1 MFLKYK
7 IPELGKS
14 KCVEMA
20 INRNENQHQTLKEN
34 HIHMYD
40 HACMTTKCPLYAYRK
55 Q

>member
-1 MFLKYK
+1 MGVVSGISLSYGEDGTAK
-7 IPELGKS
+7 
-14 KCVEMA
+14 
-20 INRNENQHQTLKEN
+20 TLKEN